1 MKKQKLFLLLLISL
15 LITSAYSQEIKKQ
28 TLKTTINASKIY
40 LTGAELSRNTK
51 VNLKAGRTELTF
63 VNISPKLNTK
73 SIRITTAEEVNLLSI
88 STKINYLTKVEE
100 LPRIKQ
106 LKDSLLLVS
115 RKIQNFKDETDAYNI
130 EKQMLL
136 ANMSIGGQNNGVAI
150 TELQQTADFYRT
162 RIMEINKKLSE
173 ILFQTS
179 KLSQTTYRLQSELNE
194 LNAHSNYSRSE
205 IIILVY
211 TEKAISTDLEL
222 KYLVNDAGWSPAYD
236 IKAEDTDK
244 PIEFVYRA
252 NVFNNTGIEWKNID
266 ITLSTADWSLNISK
280 PTLKPW
286 YLSYATYNFHNNIST
301 GEGYTQN
308 KYVQQ
313 NDFTNAYQEN
323 IDNNY
328 YQDVTGGVSEDDV
341 NLVEVTIPELS
352 AEFTIDKK
360 YTIPSDDKPYLVDVS
375 EHELPATYKHY
386 AITKLDKYV
395 FLLARITGWE
405 DLNLV
410 DGPANIY
417 YAGTYLG
424 QSFIQTRNVK
434 DTLDLSLGRDSKVLV
449 TRTKLKDYSS
459 TQFIGTKRKETLTY
473 ELVAKNNRKTEIDIE
488 IIDQI
493 PISQSD
499 EIEVKI
505 LEISDAVYIEETGKL
520 KWHFKLKPGEIK
532 KIKLSFSI
540 KYPKNKKIQ
549 IKQQK
554 SRQVRY
560 F

>member
-1 MKKQKLFLLLLISL
+1 MKKKSFLLVLIVLLIS
-15 LITSAYSQEIKKQ
+15 SAYSQEIKKQ
-28 TLKTTINASKIY
+28 TLKTTIHASKIY
-40 LTGAELSRNTK
+40 LTGAEISRRTK
-51 VNLKAGRTELTF
+51 INLKAGRTELTF
-63 VNISPKLNTK
+63 TNISPKLNSK
-73 SIRITTAEEVNLLSI
+73 SIRITTADEVDLLSI

-106 LKDSLLLVS
+106 LKDSLLLIS
-115 RKIQNFKDETDAYNI
+115 MQIQNNKDETDAYNI
-130 EKQMLL
+130 EKKMLL
-136 ANMSIGGQNNGVAI
+136 ANLSIGGEDNGVAI
-150 TELQQTADFYRT
+150 TELQQASDFYRT

-173 ILFQTS
+173 ILFQTTEHN
-179 KLSQTTYRLQSELNE
+179 KTTYRLQSELNE
-194 LNAHSNYSRSE
+194 LNAQSSYSRSE

-211 TEKAISTDLEL
+211 SEKALTTDFEL
-222 KYLVNDAGWSPAYD
+222 QYLVNDAGWSPSYD

-244 PIEFVYRA
+244 PINFVYRA
-252 NVFNNTGIEWKNID
+252 NVFNNTGIEWKDID

-280 PTLKPW
+280 PTLNPW
-286 YLSYATYNFHNNIST
+286 YLSYASYDFYSNIST

-308 KYVQQ
+308 KYAEQT
-313 NDFTNAYQEN
+313 DFSNAYQEV
-323 IDNNY
+323 DNNY
-328 YQDVTGGVSEDDV
+328 YQDVNWENTDNDM
-341 NLVEVTIPELS
+341 NLVEATIPELS
-352 AEFTIDKK
+352 AEFEIDKK

-386 AITKLDKYV
+386 AVTKLDKFV
-395 FLLARITGWE
+395 FLLARVTGWE

-449 TRTKLKDYSS
+449 TRTKLKDFSS

-473 ELVAKNNRKTEIDIE
+473 ELVAKNNRKTEVDIE
-488 IIDQI
+488 IIDQL

-505 LEISDAVYIEETGKL
+505 LEISDAEYTEETGKL
-520 KWHFKLKPGEIK
+520 TWHFKLKPGEIK
-532 KIKLSFSI
+532 KIRLSFSI
-540 KYPKNKKIQ
+540 KYPKNKKVQ
-549 IKQQK
+549 LKQQRK
-554 SRQVRY
+554 SKVRY